1 MEIRVASEASP
12 DRLTNEDFA
21 LVLPGLAGVFDGAS
35 VPVGL
40 DSGCVHGPGWYVQHL
55 STRLAAAYVRAP
67 EAPLQQ
73 HLAEAIDRVRHDHGG
88 RCDLSHRGTPA
99 GTVCLVKETR
109 DRLEYLVLCD
119 SPLVVDRGD
128 VVQVVTDERFAR
140 AVADV
145 RAVALAGQAA
155 IGSQDHVERVRVAV
169 RRRLAMANQPD
180 GYWIAA
186 ANPEAAYQAVTGTLP
201 LTGYNAV
208 RRAALLTDGASC
220 AVERYDL
227 LDWPGLLDLLTER
240 GPQELINR
248 VRAVER
254 VDSDGRKR
262 PRYKRHDD
270 ATAILCLFCQ
280 EQQHE

>member
-21 LVLPGLAGVFDGAS
+21 LALPGLAGVFDGAS

-40 DSGCVHGPGWYVQHL
+40 DSGCVHGPAWYVQHL
-55 STRLAAAYVRAP
+55 STRLAAAYVQAP

-88 RCDLSHRGTPA
+88 RCDLSHPGTPA
-99 GTVCLVKETR
+99 STVCLVREGHHQ
-109 DRLEYLVLCD
+109 LEYLVLCD
-119 SPLVVDRGD
+119 SPLVVDRGAE
-128 VVQVVTDERFAR
+128 VQVVTDERFAR

-145 RAVALAGQAA
+145 RAVALAGRAA
-155 IGSQDHVERVRVAV
+155 LGSPDHAERVRFAASQRVT
-169 RRRLAMANQPD
+169 LANQPG

-201 LTGYNAV
+201 LTGSNAV
-208 RRAALLTDGASC
+208 RRVAVLTDGASC

-227 LDWPGLLDLLTER
+227 LGWPGLLDLLTEH

-254 VDSDGRKR
+254 VDSDGHLR

-270 ATAILCLFCQ
+270 ATAILCLFSQ
-280 EQQHE
+280 ERQHD